1 MKVVDRF
8 RSPAS
13 GLTTL
18 DNAPPLV
25 RCFVLLQANGKV
37 SMSQSSV
44 SAIGRRTLLASGT
57 ALGLAAGLPPA
68 EAASRTKYVTAN
80 NNPYDILD
88 PHQVFDI
95 GRIAIRLN
103 MYDSLVRWVDN
114 PPKLDMWLAEKVD
127 ISDDGLVY
135 SFTLHPNVK
144 FHDGAPLTA
153 DDVVWSM
160 ERILAIKK
168 GAYGLFSDVVKPG
181 STKALDKLRVQ
192 FTLTKPFAVFMP
204 VLSELWV
211 VNSKLVQS
219 KVKDGDWGADWL
231 TRNEA
236 GSGGYKLK
244 RFDPAIGFQVERNL
258 DHFKPF
264 GPGAIDDADF
274 RVSMETA
281 TRVLGMIKG
290 EFQTTDGYMP
300 AEQVQRMKASG
311 NVWFK
316 EAESIRTFYFII
328 NHAKTPMND
337 VNLRRAL
344 CCMFD
349 YDGFNNDILGGTVV
363 RNPGIIPNPM
373 WGAPKDLTG
382 YSYDI
387 DKAKWY
393 LSQVKEKLRPLQI
406 GAMAGY
412 PQSEQ
417 GAQMLQ
423 AGAAKAGLDIKI
435 VAEPYT
441 TIAPKLDDP
450 DRAHDLVPLWRSA
463 YFADPHNWTGYIYN
477 SKNFKAGNASF
488 YKNVRVDELTDQA
501 LAITDQEKRR
511 PLYEEVSRILVD
523 DAAGLF
529 VNNTK
534 FFGPYA
540 KSVKS
545 VRFCP
550 IGDTQDIRWIEM
562 NS

>member
-1 MKVVDRF
+1 
-8 RSPAS
+8 
-13 GLTTL
+13 
-18 DNAPPLV
+18 
-25 RCFVLLQANGKV
+25 
-37 SMSQSSV
+37 MSQGFEPV
-44 SAIGRRTLLASGT
+44 MGRRGVLAGGT
-57 ALGLAAGLPPA
+57 ALSLLPGVAAAAG
-68 EAASRTKYVTAN
+68 RMRYITAN

-103 MYDSLVRWVDN
+103 MYDALVRWVDN
-114 PPKLDMWLAEKVD
+114 PPKLEMWLAEKVD
-127 ISDDGLVY
+127 ISADGQVY
-135 SFTLHPNVK
+135 TFTLRSGVT
-144 FHDGAPLTA
+144 FHDGTALTA
-153 DDVVWSM
+153 EDVVWSM
-160 ERILAIKK
+160 ERILGLKK
-168 GAYGLFSDVVKPG
+168 GAYGLFSDVVMPG
-181 STKALDKLRVQ
+181 STKALDARTVRFSLN
-192 FTLTKPFAVFMP
+192 KPFAVFMA

-211 VNSKLVQS
+211 VNSKVV
-219 KVKDGDWGADWL
+219 KGREKDGDWGAEWL

-236 GSGGYKLK
+236 GSGGYRLK
-244 RFDPAIGFQVERNL
+244 RFDPAIGFQCERFEG
-258 DHFKPF
+258 HFMPF
-264 GPGAIDDADF
+264 PKGAVDDADF

-290 EFQTTDGYMP
+290 EFTTTDGYMP
-300 AEQVQRMKASG
+300 AEQVERMKASG

-316 EAESIRTFYFII
+316 EAESIRTFYFIM
-328 NHAKTPMND
+328 NHNKAPMND

-349 YDGFNNDILGGTVV
+349 YDGFNNNILGGTVV

-373 WGAPKDLTG
+373 WGAPKDLKG

-393 LSQVKEKLRPLQI
+393 LAQVKDKLRPLQI

-417 GAQMLQ
+417 AAQMLQ
-423 AGAAKAGLDIKI
+423 AGAAKAGLEIKV

-463 YFADPHNWTGYIYN
+463 YFADPHNWTGYLFN

-488 YKNVRVDELTDQA
+488 YKNARVDELTEQA
-501 LAITDQEKRR
+501 LVVTDQEKRR

-523 DAAGLF
+523 EAVGLF

-534 FFGPYA
+534 FFGPYG

-562 NS
+562 NG

>member
-57 ALGLAAGLPPA
+57 ALGLAAGLPQA